1 MPQLRG
7 KQAFHRQSLLPR
19 HVRLDLALGFFL
31 AQDVC
36 FFHQDE
42 VVEAEPLQEAFL

>member
-1 MPQLRG
+1 MPQLRR
-7 KQAFHRQSLLPR
+7 KQAFHHQSLLPR

-31 AQDVC
+31 AQYV

-42 VVEAEPLQEAFL
+42 VAEAEPRQEAFL